1 MNQSNKGFH
10 EIIEIVARR
19 KWMIIVPLILGTGI
33 GALIAYGLPSYYR
46 SATLIIVEQQKVPES
61 YVKATDETPIERRLS
76 TISQQ
81 IMSRTKLEQ
90 IITDFNLYNDKPK
103 DVYSKTMRWFGLET
117 QQKSS
122 KEELVER
129 MRKDIEIKVTG
140 EGSASKKGGDAFSI
154 SFSGRDPYVAMQVT
168 NTLASLFIEE
178 NLKVREQ
185 YAEGTFEFL
194 SDELEKARQELESQ
208 EKSLK
213 GFKER
218 YMGKLPQQME
228 ANLRT
233 LDRLQM
239 ELQSSHAALKNAED
253 RKTILEEQLAALP
266 ETVPSIQRAPASP
279 QEVELVRLKGEL
291 TALLSTYKE
300 NYPDVIITKNRIKEV
315 EKQVDEVREKEVTL
329 QEPSVRR
336 NQRTDLV
343 VTIAGLN
350 SQITALK
357 KQDTNIREQIR
368 VYQKRVEDTPASEQ
382 VMSDIE
388 RDYQTSQ
395 KNYQALLEKK
405 LSAKLAEN
413 MEKRQKGERFK
424 VIDPANVP
432 EKPYS
437 PDRNKVTLGGSAVGL
452 GIGAALVYLLE
463 FLNPAFRR
471 PEDFSMLLDTPVL
484 AVIPVFSPEPK
495 EDRSKRLRLING
507 GRVNSDR
514 NKSV

>member
-1 MNQSNKGFH
+1 MTQQNKGVH
-10 EIIEIVARR
+10 EQIEILLRR

-46 SATLIIVEQQKVPES
+46 SATLIMVEQQKVPES
-61 YVKATDETPIERRLS
+61 YIKATDETPIERRLS

-90 IITDFNLYNDKPK
+90 IITDFNLYKDKPK

-117 QQKSS
+117 PQKSS
-122 KEELVER
+122 KEELVEM
-129 MRKDIEIKVTG
+129 MRKDIEIKVLG
-140 EGSASKKGGDAFSI
+140 EGSSSKKGGDAFSI
-154 SFSGRDPYVAMQVT
+154 SFSGRDPYVTMQVT

-194 SDELEKARQELESQ
+194 SDELEKAKQELESQ
-208 EKSLK
+208 EKALK

-218 YMGKLPQQME
+218 YMGRLPQQME

-239 ELQSSHAALKNAED
+239 ELQSTLAALKNAED
-253 RKTILEEQLAALP
+253 RKTILEEQFAALP
-266 ETVPSIQRAPASP
+266 ETVPSIQRAPANS

-300 NYPDVIITKNRIKEV
+300 NYPDVIITKKRINEV
-315 EKQVDEVREKEVTL
+315 EKQVAEVREKEVKL
-329 QEPSVRR
+329 QEPSVRG
-336 NQRTDLV
+336 NQRIDLAV
-343 VTIAGLN
+343 NIAGLK

-357 KQDTNIREQIR
+357 KQDTNIREQIS
-368 VYQKRVEDTPASEQ
+368 VYQKRVEETPASEQ

-413 MEKRQKGERFK
+413 MEKRQKGERFR

-471 PEDFSMLLDTPVL
+471 PEDFNGVLNMPVL
-484 AVIPVFSPEPK
+484 AIIPVFSTDQREASPK
-495 EDRSKRLRLING
+495 KLRLVSG
-507 GRVNSDR
+507 G
-514 NKSV
+514 KTK